1 MEGLR
6 RILEAIEKNENEDLK
21 QELYLEFRNLISDI
35 LSKLIT
41 ENENYLSNEIFITA
55 LMANPSIN

>member
-1 MEGLR
+1 MEEFY

-41 ENENYLSNEIFITA
+41 ENENYYANQILLTA
-55 LMANPSIN
+55 LKANPSIN